1 MPSNAIVTADDLAR
15 ARSQVRREG
24 TAQVMDCLQQIEPEL
39 CKFIL
44 KASRSDAR
52 RLGWFNHP
60 PRPLRGAADDLLE
73 TVLTCLLAVRQSQ
86 ARLSESGQD
95 RDDSDPPF

>member
-1 MPSNAIVTADDLAR
+1 MPSNTIVTADDLAR

-39 CKFIL
+39 YKFIA
-44 KASRSDAR
+44 KASRCDPP

-60 PRPLRGAADDLLE
+60 QRRVRGTAADDLLE
-73 TVLTCLLAVRQSQ
+73 TVLTCLLAVRQSH
-86 ARLSESGQD
+86 ARLSKPDGD
-95 RDDSDPPF
+95 HPRIPF

>member
-24 TAQVMDCLQQIEPEL
+24 TAQLMDCLQQIEPEL
-39 CKFIL
+39 YKFIL
-44 KASRSDAR
+44 KASRSDVVR
-52 RLGWFNHP
+52 CGWFNHP
-60 PRPLRGAADDLLE
+60 QRRVRGTADDLLE